1 MITGSALCIALRN
14 AEFMSWVTVIWSMV
28 ASACLTLAVIYFL
41 VWWSNRTAWANL
53 LFAMT
58 AASTAAFTLCE
69 LRQMRVGTSGELL
82 SAMRWTHVA
91 LLGVLVSTTWFVTFY
106 LGAGRRWLA
115 WTVSGLRVF
124 YLLVAFLIWGNV
136 NYLEI
141 TSLRRVPFLGDS
153 VTVFEGIPNPWMLFG
168 YATMLLI
175 LIFVADASVTAWRRG
190 ERRKALMIGGSVEF
204 FLLLGTVQAALV
216 HWAQLPIPV
225 LIAPLYLGL
234 VVVMGSELSR
244 DVLRASRLVH
254 ELQASEAGLRESEAR
269 MSLAVDAADLGIWIR
284 DLARNEI
291 WASHKWRELFGFAPS
306 EPLEF
311 NAILQRLHPD
321 DREGLRQAHA
331 MAVAGADGGKYQTEY
346 RLMLPDGATRW
357 ISSQGRVEF
366 DATGQPVL
374 IRGAARDVTA
384 RKQAE
389 QETQLLRQEIAHA
402 GRVSMM
408 GQLAS
413 GLAHEIN
420 QPLASILR
428 NAEAAE
434 LFLQHPSPDLDEIR
448 AILSDIRSDDER
460 AGHVIDRMRGL
471 LKRQTLDTGR
481 LDVGALV
488 GDVAALVRIDAATRQ
503 VKLDV
508 DVPADLPHVRGDR
521 VQIQQVLLN
530 LILNGMDALHG
541 TRLEDRRVDV
551 TARPMSHGRADHR
564 DRRRRRGARHSCRQA
579 GADLRPVFHD
589 QAERH
594 GHRSGGLPHDRRGA
608 QRATVGREQER
619 RRRGISFHAADR
631 GGGRRRMNVTEPTVH
646 IVDDDAPFLA
656 ATSRLLRASG
666 FAVRTFGSASDFLTQ
681 RAEDAPGCVLA
692 DVRMPGMNGLEL
704 QSALARSSN
713 PLPILFLTGHGDIPS
728 SVRAMRDGAEDF
740 LEKRAAKAHL
750 LEAVK
755 RALARDAREREA
767 RNRQRELR
775 ARFGTLTAREF
786 EVLGHVVRGKLNK
799 QIAGDLGIHE
809 RTVKL
814 HRTAITT
821 KLGVQSV
828 AELTRLTDEAGLLT
842 ESKPTFP
849 KGL

>member
-1 MITGSALCIALRN
+1 
-14 AEFMSWVTVIWSMV
+14 
-28 ASACLTLAVIYFL
+28 
-41 VWWSNRTAWANL
+41 
-53 LFAMT
+53 MT

-69 LRQMRVGTSGELL
+69 LRQMRAGTPEELL

-91 LLGVLVSTTWFVTFY
+91 LLGLLVSTAWFVTFY

-115 WTVSGLRVF
+115 WTFSGLRVF

-153 VTVFEGIPNPWMLFG
+153 VTVFEGIPNPWMRFG

-175 LIFVADASVTAWRRG
+175 LVFVADASITAWRRG

-204 FLLLGTVQAALV
+204 FLLLGTVEAALV
-216 HWAQLPIPV
+216 HWAELPIPV
-225 LIAPLYLGL
+225 LIGPLYLGL
-234 VVVMGSELSR
+234 VVVMASELSR

-366 DATGQPVL
+366 DAAGQPVL

-471 LKRQTLDTGR
+471 LKRQTLDTRTARRGR
-481 LDVGALV
+481 AGRRCGGARA
-488 GDVAALVRIDAATRQ
+488 GRCRDAAGEAGCRCASRSAARSRR
-503 VKLDV
+503 
-508 DVPADLPHVRGDR
+508 PRADSASAAQPHSQRDGRAQRDEARGSARLGDR
-521 VQIQQVLLN
+521 A
-530 LILNGMDALHG
+530 G
-541 TRLEDRRVDV
+541 
-551 TARPMSHGRADHR
+551 
-564 DRRRRRGARHSCRQA
+564 RRRR
-579 GADLRPVFHD
+579 
-589 QAERH
+589 
-594 GHRSGGLPHDRRGA
+594 
-608 QRATVGREQER
+608 
-619 RRRGISFHAADR
+619 
-631 GGGRRRMNVTEPTVH
+631 
-646 IVDDDAPFLA
+646 
-656 ATSRLLRASG
+656 
-666 FAVRTFGSASDFLTQ
+666 
-681 RAEDAPGCVLA
+681 
-692 DVRMPGMNGLEL
+692 
-704 QSALARSSN
+704 ARSSSRS
-713 PLPILFLTGHGDIPS
+713 PSATRGTAFLPTRLRGSSTRFSRPS
-728 SVRAMRDGAEDF
+728 
-740 LEKRAAKAHL
+740 
-750 LEAVK
+750 
-755 RALARDAREREA
+755 
-767 RNRQRELR
+767 
-775 ARFGTLTAREF
+775 
-786 EVLGHVVRGKLNK
+786 
-799 QIAGDLGIHE
+799 
-809 RTVKL
+809 
-814 HRTAITT
+814 RTAW
-821 KLGVQSV
+821 
-828 AELTRLTDEAGLLT
+828 A
-842 ESKPTFP
+842 
-849 KGL
+849 

>member
-1 MITGSALCIALRN
+1 
-14 AEFMSWVTVIWSMV
+14 MSWVTVIWSMV

-41 VWWSNRTAWANL
+41 VWWSNRTTLASL
-53 LFAMT
+53 FFAM
-58 AASTAAFTLCE
+58 AAVSTAAFTLCE
-69 LRQMRVGTSGELL
+69 LRQMRAGTPEELL

-91 LLGVLVSTTWFVTFY
+91 LLGLLVSTTWFVTFY

-115 WTVSGLRVF
+115 WTVSGLRAF

-141 TSLRRVPFLGDS
+141 TNLRRVPFLGDS
-153 VTVFEGIPNPWMLFG
+153 VAGFEGTRNPWMLFG

-190 ERRKALMIGGSVEF
+190 ERRKALTTGGSVEF

-216 HWAQLPIPV
+216 HWAELPIPV
-225 LIAPLYLGL
+225 LISPFYLGL
-234 VVVMGSELSR
+234 VVVMAGALSR

-269 MSLAVDAADLGIWIR
+269 MSLAADAADLGIWIQ

-306 EPLEF
+306 VPLDF

-321 DREGLRQAHA
+321 DREGLRQVHA
-331 MAVAGADGGKYQTEY
+331 MPFAGADGGNYQIEY

-366 DATGQPVL
+366 DATGQPIL

-389 QETQLLRQEIAHA
+389 QETQMLRQEIAHA

-434 LFLQHPSPDLDEIR
+434 LFLQHPTPDLDEIR

-471 LKRQTLDTGR
+471 LKRQTLETQR

-488 GDVAALVRIDAATRQ
+488 GEVAALVRVDAGTRQ

-551 TARPMSHGRADHR
+551 TARLDVA
-564 DRRRRRGARHSCRQA
+564 RGAPSIEIAVGDA
-579 GADLRPVFHD
+579 GHGIPADLLARIFDPFVTTKPNGMGIGLAVSRTIVETHSGRLW
-589 QAERH
+589 AENRN
-594 GHRSGGLPHDRRGA
+594 SGGA
-608 QRATVGREQER
+608 
-619 RRRGISFHAADR
+619 SFR
-631 GGGRRRMNVTEPTVH
+631 FT
-646 IVDDDAPFLA
+646 
-656 ATSRLLRASG
+656 
-666 FAVRTFGSASDFLTQ
+666 
-681 RAEDAPGCVLA
+681 
-692 DVRMPGMNGLEL
+692 
-704 QSALARSSN
+704 
-713 PLPILFLTGHGDIPS
+713 LPI
-728 SVRAMRDGAEDF
+728 AEEGA
-740 LEKRAAKAHL
+740 
-750 LEAVK
+750 AV
-755 RALARDAREREA
+755 
-767 RNRQRELR
+767 
-775 ARFGTLTAREF
+775 
-786 EVLGHVVRGKLNK
+786 
-799 QIAGDLGIHE
+799 
-809 RTVKL
+809 
-814 HRTAITT
+814 
-821 KLGVQSV
+821 
-828 AELTRLTDEAGLLT
+828 
-842 ESKPTFP
+842 
-849 KGL
+849 

>member
-1 MITGSALCIALRN
+1 
-14 AEFMSWVTVIWSMV
+14 MSWVTVIWSMV

-91 LLGVLVSTTWFVTFY
+91 LLGVLVSTAWFVTFY

-115 WTVSGLRVF
+115 WTVSGLRAF

-225 LIAPLYLGL
+225 LIGPLYLGL

-291 WASHKWRELFGFAPS
+291 WASDKWRELFGFAPS

-331 MAVAGADGGKYQTEY
+331 MAVAGADGGRYQTEY

-488 GDVAALVRIDAATRQ
+488 GDVAALVRVDAATRQ

-541 TRLEDRRVDV
+541 TRLEDRRVD
-551 TARPMSHGRADHR
+551 R
-564 DRRRRRGARHSCRQA
+564 DRAARRRAAVIEIAVGDAGHGIPADTLARIFDPFFTTKPNGMGIGLAVSRTIVEAHRGR
-579 GADLRPVFHD
+579 LW
-589 QAERH
+589 AENRN
-594 GHRSGGLPHDRRGA
+594 
-608 QRATVGREQER
+608 
-619 RRRGISFHAADR
+619 
-631 GGGRRRMNVTEPTVH
+631 GGG
-646 IVDDDAPFLA
+646 A
-656 ATSRLLRASG
+656 AFRFT
-666 FAVRTFGSASDFLTQ
+666 
-681 RAEDAPGCVLA
+681 
-692 DVRMPGMNGLEL
+692 
-704 QSALARSSN
+704 
-713 PLPILFLTGHGDIPS
+713 LPI
-728 SVRAMRDGAEDF
+728 AEEGA
-740 LEKRAAKAHL
+740 
-750 LEAVK
+750 AV
-755 RALARDAREREA
+755 
-767 RNRQRELR
+767 
-775 ARFGTLTAREF
+775 
-786 EVLGHVVRGKLNK
+786 
-799 QIAGDLGIHE
+799 
-809 RTVKL
+809 
-814 HRTAITT
+814 
-821 KLGVQSV
+821 
-828 AELTRLTDEAGLLT
+828 
-842 ESKPTFP
+842 
-849 KGL
+849 

>member
-1 MITGSALCIALRN
+1 
-14 AEFMSWVTVIWSMV
+14 MV

-41 VWWSNRTAWANL
+41 VWWSNRTTLASL
-53 LFAMT
+53 FFAM
-58 AASTAAFTLCE
+58 AGVSTAAFTLCE
-69 LRQMRVGTSGELL
+69 LRQMRAGTPEELL

-91 LLGVLVSTTWFVTFY
+91 LLGLLVSTTWFVTFY

-115 WTVSGLRVF
+115 WTVSGLRAF

-153 VTVFEGIPNPWMLFG
+153 VTGFEGTRNPWMLFG

-190 ERRKALMIGGSVEF
+190 ERRKALTTGGSVEF

-216 HWAQLPIPV
+216 HWAELPIPV
-225 LIAPLYLGL
+225 LISPFYLGL
-234 VVVMGSELSR
+234 VVVMAAALSR

-269 MSLAVDAADLGIWIR
+269 MSLAADAADLGIWIQ

-306 EPLEF
+306 VPLDF

-321 DREGLRQAHA
+321 DREGLRQVHA
-331 MAVAGADGGKYQTEY
+331 MPFAGADGGNYQIEY
-346 RLMLPDGATRW
+346 RLILPDGATRW

-366 DATGQPVL
+366 DATGQPIL
-374 IRGAARDVTA
+374 IRGAALDVTA
-384 RKQAE
+384 RKQVE
-389 QETQLLRQEIAHA
+389 QETQLLRQEIAHV

-508 DVPADLPHVRGDR
+508 DVPADLPQVRGDR

-551 TARPMSHGRADHR
+551 TARLDVA
-564 DRRRRRGARHSCRQA
+564 RGAPIIEIAVGDAGHGIPADMLARIFDPFVTTKPSGMGIGLAVSRTIVEAHSGR
-579 GADLRPVFHD
+579 LW
-589 QAERH
+589 AENRN
-594 GHRSGGLPHDRRGA
+594 
-608 QRATVGREQER
+608 
-619 RRRGISFHAADR
+619 
-631 GGGRRRMNVTEPTVH
+631 GGG
-646 IVDDDAPFLA
+646 A
-656 ATSRLLRASG
+656 AFRFT
-666 FAVRTFGSASDFLTQ
+666 
-681 RAEDAPGCVLA
+681 
-692 DVRMPGMNGLEL
+692 
-704 QSALARSSN
+704 
-713 PLPILFLTGHGDIPS
+713 LPIADE
-728 SVRAMRDGAEDF
+728 GA
-740 LEKRAAKAHL
+740 
-750 LEAVK
+750 AV
-755 RALARDAREREA
+755 
-767 RNRQRELR
+767 
-775 ARFGTLTAREF
+775 
-786 EVLGHVVRGKLNK
+786 
-799 QIAGDLGIHE
+799 
-809 RTVKL
+809 
-814 HRTAITT
+814 
-821 KLGVQSV
+821 
-828 AELTRLTDEAGLLT
+828 
-842 ESKPTFP
+842 
-849 KGL
+849 